1 MRGYRIQ
8 GRNAVVTGASSGM
21 GKELARLLAKEGANL
36 VLAAL
41 PREKDM
47 LEGHAGE
54 LAERYGVKAFP
65 VAVDLAEP
73 AGRVELRDRALDA
86 FPYVDILVNCA
97 GLYAYGDFHELPL
110 DRQELLVEVNATA
123 LMSLTH
129 LFLPGMIARRDGRI
143 LNFSS
148 TAAFQ
153 PTANEA
159 VYAASKAFV
168 QSFSEA
174 VRQEVRKY
182 GVKVC
187 TINPPT
193 TRTPM
198 MKGLP
203 DLPWFKLVPLAEPTD
218 MAAEALEALK
228 RGRAFHFTDWRNYFL
243 HGVLPRLSAR
253 ESVAMVAYV
262 MMRDWMGRGRG

>member
-1 MRGYRIQ
+1 MRRYEIR
-8 GRNAVVTGASSGM
+8 GRKAVVTGASSGM
-21 GKELARLLAKEGANL
+21 GKELARLLAQEGADL

-41 PREKDM
+41 PQEREI
-47 LEGHAGE
+47 LEAYARELSERHGIKAHA
-54 LAERYGVKAFP
+54 VP
-65 VAVDLAEP
+65 VDLATRE
-73 AGRVELRDRALDA
+73 GRCELRDRVLALM
-86 FPYVDILVNCA
+86 PHVDILVNCA
-97 GLYAYGDFHELPL
+97 GMYAYGDFHELSL
-110 DRQELLVEVNATA
+110 ERQELLVEVNSTA
-123 LMSLTH
+123 LMSLMH

-159 VYAASKAFV
+159 VYAATKAFV
-168 QSFSEA
+168 QSLSEA

-198 MKGLP
+198 MKDLP
-203 DLPWFKLVPLAEPTD
+203 DLPFFKLVPLAEPGD
-218 MAAEALEALK
+218 MAAAALAALK
-228 RGRAFHFTDWRNYFL
+228 RGRAFHIPDVRNYFVHAL
-243 HGVLPRLSAR
+243 LPRLSAR
-253 ESVAMVAYV
+253 ETVAMVSYV
-262 MMRDWMGRGRG
+262 MMRDWKRRRKG